1 MMITMPLVYLPLMK
15 DDAWTRSLC
24 KAPSGSIGAQE
35 GLTALDLDGDDDEDD
50 EEDVALVA
58 PALLPRF

>member
-1 MMITMPLVYLPLMK
+1 LTS
-15 DDAWTRSLC
+15 DDAWIRSLC
-24 KAPSGSIGAQE
+24 KVPSGSIEAQE
-35 GLTALDLDGDDDEDD
+35 GLTALDLDGGDDHDEDD